1 MSGSTTNVPNSIPS
15 SEYSSVEESRYR
27 GDLSRYLQSVSSRI
41 SSVEDGS
48 LSTSSNTIRRAT
60 LIRVPI
66 GQVRVG

>member
-48 LSTSSNTIRRAT
+48 LSTSSNTIRRAS